1 MTQSISPKNIILY
14 ADDDMDDL
22 QLVEDAFSNF
32 ATNVD
37 VVTVSDGMKALNYL
51 KALKPLQA
59 KPCLII
65 LDINMPRVN
74 GKEVL
79 QEIRRTQEYKDIPV
93 VLFTTSSL
101 EQDKEFALRHNA
113 GLITKPLDVR
123 QMEMITLEFID
134 HCAEDIRK
142 LIRREVK

>member
-1 MTQSISPKNIILY
+1 MTKSTSPKNIILY
-14 ADDDMDDL
+14 ADDDLDDL
-22 QLVEDAFSNF
+22 QLVEDSFSSF
-32 ATNVD
+32 ATNVE
-37 VVTVSDGMKALNYL
+37 VITVTDGCMALNYL
-51 KALKPLQA
+51 NRLKPLEP

-79 QEIRRTQEYKDIPV
+79 QEIRRSNEFKEVPV

-101 EQDKEFALRHNA
+101 EQDKEFALRYNA

-123 QMEMITLEFID
+123 QMEIITMQFID
-134 HCAEDIRK
+134 HCTDDIQK
-142 LIRREVK
+142 LIRRRVS